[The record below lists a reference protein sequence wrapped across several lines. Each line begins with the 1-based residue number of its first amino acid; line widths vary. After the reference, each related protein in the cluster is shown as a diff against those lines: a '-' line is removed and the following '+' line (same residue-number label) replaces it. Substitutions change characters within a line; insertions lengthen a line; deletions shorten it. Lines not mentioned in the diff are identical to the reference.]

1 MGEDQPPTP
10 QAQPPMKP
18 LFVSYTQSDLPWA
31 HWVVWQLEAA
41 GYTVCYQ
48 HRDFRSG
55 GNFVAAMNRA
65 LQDAPATVALLS
77 PAYQESRHCEGEW
90 TSALAGDSTNGAGRL
105 VPVRVADYAPTGLLG
120 PLAYVDLVGA
130 DDAEAVQRLLAGVAA
145 SPAVIEAMGGPP
157 VPARPRRGPPLFPPQ
172 RVQRLM
178 GRLAVA
184 GVGGVVGAVAVSQFL
199 NQVMPQRMQ
208 SDDAAPWVAAALC
221 GVLAAALSY
230 GLASWISAWRQRAR
244 TAGAPPS

>member
-1 MGEDQPPTP
+1 MREDQPTP
-10 QAQPPMKP
+10 PLAPRPMKP
-18 LFVSYTQSDLPWA
+18 LFVSYTQSDLHWA
-31 HWVVWQLEAA
+31 HWVAWQLEAA

-105 VPVRVADYAPTGLLG
+105 VPVRVADYAPKGLLG

-130 DDAEAVQRLLAGVAA
+130 DDTEAVQRLLAGVAA

-172 RVQRLM
+172 RVQRVL

-184 GVGGVVGAVAVSQFL
+184 GVGGVVAAVGVSQFL
-199 NQVMPQRMQ
+199 NRVMPLRMEG
-208 SDDAAPWVAAALC
+208 DDAAPWTTAVLC
-221 GVLAAALSY
+221 GVLAAAVIY
-230 GLASWISAWRQRAR
+230 GLSGWISAWRQRTRA
-244 TAGAPPS
+244 AGAGSS

>member
-1 MGEDQPPTP
+1 
-10 QAQPPMKP
+10 MKP

-41 GYTVCYQ
+41 GYSVCYQ

-77 PAYQESRHCEGEW
+77 PDYQASKHCEGEW

-105 VPVRVADYAPTGLLG
+105 VPVRVADYAPKGLFG

-178 GRLAVA
+178 ARLVVA
-184 GVGGVVGAVAVSQFL
+184 GVGGVVAAVAVSQFL
-199 NQVMPQRMQ
+199 NRVMPLRMEG
-208 SDDAAPWVAAALC
+208 DDAAPWTTAGLC
-221 GVLAAALSY
+221 GLLAAGLIY
-230 GLASWISAWRQRAR
+230 GLSGWVSAWRQRTR
-244 TAGAPPS
+244 VGGAEPS